1 MDDRRLKIEFKA
13 MKQLWPQFEARKA
26 GKDLFWTGT
35 ISSIIGVFKVVI
47 KYSKDYPLSP
57 PHVFVL
63 NPNDLGL
70 EKDKEGRIV
79 FKQDW
84 QPNYTAATVIKWLQ
98 KRLQMELPPTNLENR
113 IVYVPVCCGATKQKY
128 TLVFKEGIEK
138 KTSLIGIET
147 SLGFESSEKNPS
159 EVISNINWSQYA
171 KLEGCPYCHNINL
184 VLCGRC
190 QHLSC
195 QGGTTK
201 KIKGIWFTCPWCN
214 EKGFILGTFNRLD
227 GYSSPKKKKF

>member
-35 ISSIIGVFKVVI
+35 ISSNAGITKVVV
-47 KYSKDYPLSP
+47 KYSNDYPLSP
-57 PHVFVL
+57 PHVYML
-63 NPNDLGL
+63 DSNDINLK
-70 EKDKEGRIV
+70 KDKEGRIV

-84 QPNYTAATVIKWLQ
+84 QPNYTAATMVKWLQ
-98 KRLQMELPPTNLENR
+98 KRLQKEQPPTNLEDH

-138 KTSLIGIET
+138 KTLLIGIET

-159 EVISNINWSQYA
+159 EIISNIDWSQYT
-171 KLEGCPYCHNINL
+171 KLGGCPHCQNMSL
-184 VLCGRC
+184 VLCGGC
-190 QHLSC
+190 KQLSC
-195 QGGTTK
+195 KGGVTK
-201 KIKGIWFTCPWCN
+201 KIKGIYFTCPWCHD
-214 EKGFILGTFNRLD
+214 KGYISGTFDRLD